1 MQLKCNINVAIIYHK
16 IRYFSLSCIIK
27 YIVANIGFLIR
38 LIITYYFILN
48 YNLKTNI
55 YNK

>member
-55 YNK
+55 